1 MSCQG
6 PAGRDRFFGSF
17 RICRSRWHFDI
28 ERAMVTVLTLLY
40 YENHRVNIY
49 QGRRVGMRGKSRNGI
64 FLLCCGNWDI
74 FWEERNKI
82 EENVFGGMFG
92 ENGLI
97 GLGEWSWG

>member
-40 YENHRVNIY
+40 YENHKVDIY
-49 QGRRVGMRGKSRNGI
+49 QGRRVGMRGKSRNVV
-64 FLLCCGNWDI
+64 FFTLLWELGY
-74 FWEERNKI
+74 FWEEGNKI

-97 GLGEWSWG
+97 GVGEWSWG